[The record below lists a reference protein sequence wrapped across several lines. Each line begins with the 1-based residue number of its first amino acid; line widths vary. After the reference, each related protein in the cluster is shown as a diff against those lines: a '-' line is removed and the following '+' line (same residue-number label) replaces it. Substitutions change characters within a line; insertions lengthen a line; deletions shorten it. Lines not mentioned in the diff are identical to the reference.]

1 MSLNTRPNRRQI
13 KRSSKTLDK
22 IEKEVDKMCE
32 DMDALLDELDRQM
45 KIIQKIKRGRRKSA
59 PKKTTTTT

>member
-13 KRSSKTLDK
+13 ERSSKTLYK

-45 KIIQKIKRGRRKSA
+45 KIIQQIKRGRRKSA
-59 PKKTTTTT
+59 PKTTTKA